1 MQFANRFL
9 PRAERDFYSLQGEG
23 PEPKSVR
30 VAQRDK
36 LASTVVLEATQLMK
50 RLPGRSVAIIS
61 ADIDQIATA
70 LRRAGRSTQPDGLH
84 LWSGPDGVIRL
95 LNHDQA
101 RGLEFDGV
109 VAVVEPA
116 NFPST
121 EGAVGSLSASL
132 SRANKEL
139 VVVNHK
145 ALPSALRES

>member
-1 MQFANRFL
+1 M
-9 PRAERDFYSLQGEG
+9 
-23 PEPKSVR
+23 
-30 VAQRDK
+30 AQCDK

-61 ADIDQIATA
+61 ADIDQIVTA

-95 LNHDQA
+95 LSHDQA

-109 VAVVEPA
+109 VVVEPA
-116 NFPST
+116 NFPSN
-121 EGAVGSLSASL
+121 EGRLGSLYTSL
-132 SRANKEL
+132 TRANKEL